1 MFKLIDSDIS
11 QEKALLAHCHETNRE
26 KNEHDGTKTK
36 HNKVHRLISLT
47 ETRRN
52 TVMMTSFAISI
63 MNCWKLRFSFPISN
77 LFLILP
83 LMKPFNS

>member
-1 MFKLIDSDIS
+1 MFKLIDSDVS
-11 QEKALLAHCHETNRE
+11 QEKALLAHTATKQTGK

-36 HNKVHRLISLT
+36 HDKVHRLISLT

-63 MNCWKLRFSFPISN
+63 MNCWKLRFSFPIQ
-77 LFLILP
+77 LI
-83 LMKPFNS
+83 SYIATYEAI